1 MEKSTSK
8 FAKAFKRV
16 LEEDMTA
23 ASAGVA
29 GEAGF
34 APNDSTSS
42 DSYAPGDAR
51 VPKVLGKVQTRIKKK
66 KKKKAKKAKKT
77 TKPVFHEEIKE
88 A

>member
-23 ASAGVA
+23 ASAGVQ
-29 GEAGF
+29 GMGDGF
-34 APNDSTSS
+34 APNNSTSS

-51 VPKVLGKVQTRIKKK
+51 VPKVLGKVQARIKKK
-66 KKKKAKKAKKT
+66 KKKKAKKN